1 MAANPLP
8 LYTAESVFDL
18 GERLAALLKDAA
30 SNSVGGQLDEAA
42 RERVAD
48 LAEALRARVVRR
60 PERDIRSLFDLDE
73 RLIDLMDRAEEE
85 SAETGE
91 VPETVVQEITDYL
104 EAFRSKVDRVV
115 GYWRWQESIAS
126 ICGQESDRLAVRKR
140 AAEARVT
147 RLKGMLLYFM
157 AARGLRWLEG
167 ERASI
172 GMQTNGMASLCID
185 DPLRLED
192 SFFERDLRISRAEL
206 QEIVGHLPEGEPRRR
221 LDAALAQDGWE
232 VNGSAVRA
240 AIANNLP
247 VDGARLVKGSHVRI
261 R

>member
-1 MAANPLP
+1 MSASPLP
-8 LYTAESVFDL
+8 LWTAESVFDL
-18 GERLAALLKDAA
+18 GERLTTLLKEGA
-30 SNSVGGQLDEAA
+30 STSISGQLDEAT

-48 LAEALRARVVRR
+48 VTEALRARVIRR
-60 PERDIRSLFDLDE
+60 PARDVRSLFDLDE

-85 SAETGE
+85 STESGE
-91 VPETVVQEITDYL
+91 IPETVAQEIMDYL

-115 GYWRWQESIAS
+115 GYWRWQESIAG
-126 ICGQESDRLAVRKR
+126 ICGQECERLAARKR

-157 AARGLRWLEG
+157 AARGLKRLGG

-172 GMQTNGMASLCID
+172 GMQTNGMASLHID
-185 DPLRLED
+185 DPFQLEE
-192 SFFERDLRISRAEL
+192 SFFERDLRINRAEL
-206 QEIVGHLPEGEPRRR
+206 QGIVSQLPEGEARRR
-221 LDAALAQDGWE
+221 LEAALKQDGWE
-232 VNGSAVRA
+232 VNASAVRA

-247 VDGARLVKGSHVRI
+247 VEGARLVKGSHVRI